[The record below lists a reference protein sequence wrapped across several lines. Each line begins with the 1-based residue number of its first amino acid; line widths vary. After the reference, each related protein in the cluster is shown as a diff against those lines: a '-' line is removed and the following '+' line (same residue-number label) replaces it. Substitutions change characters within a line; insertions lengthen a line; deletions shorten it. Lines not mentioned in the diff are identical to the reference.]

1 MDWTPSIRVIFYIH
15 PTHPHTHTHKSKML
29 RNTPLGATPTYK
41 LLLGFGLCSL
51 GGAMLYAY
59 FKNRPDEDDQE
70 DSNTSQQAKT
80 RNGGQEPTAQK
91 EVCLKIVVSNEHVPL
106 IMGRGGSNIKLI
118 EEKTS
123 AKIRLR

>member
-1 MDWTPSIRVIFYIH
+1 
-15 PTHPHTHTHKSKML
+15 
-29 RNTPLGATPTYK
+29 
-41 LLLGFGLCSL
+41 
-51 GGAMLYAY
+51 MLYAY
-59 FKNRPDEDDQE
+59 FKNRPDEEDQE
-70 DSNTSQQAKT
+70 DSNNSQQAKA
-80 RNGGQEPTAQK
+80 RNGGQEPTTQK